1 MKRYLHINFNNYSP
15 LEIKDLSFVLGY
27 MDDYNQNDLSEF
39 ITVHKN
45 ISVGQNEKF
54 YFLPGVTIPRIKLK
68 DLYASTKSKTV
79 RDISDATKI
88 ITGIKTINALSDRR
102 WYHYAKTEIVKDL
115 IEQRSL
121 DIGESR
127 YNEIIE
133 ILNNYTEDIV
143 IGGNDLIHILNNYGY
158 SKDDYS
164 RYSTGFNIINEDY
177 EDLFEHITKNAIYD
191 ETSLISIVNGEDSTV
206 IDEAM
211 YQTLTEMFTSS
222 DKDNWTLAMEIMANC
237 NYNESLLYLSFLFE
251 KYSNRISDQKTR
263 NHVNFKSLCSYM
275 GFSSPTYCNMAIDN
289 VIKILLDKDVFT
301 VEAGRRILEEYK
313 SDIEFRGSTKL
324 LKVAKIT
331 FDESV
336 MNYLKEKEA
345 KNESECAE

>member
-15 LEIKDLSFVLGY
+15 LQIKDLSFVLGY
-27 MDDYNQNDLSEF
+27 MDDYNSINLSEF
-39 ITVHKN
+39 VTINNK

-54 YFLPGVTIPRIKLK
+54 YFLPGVSIPRIKLK

-79 RDISDATKI
+79 RDITDATKI
-88 ITGIKTINALSDRR
+88 IAGTKTINTISDRK

-115 IEQRSL
+115 IEKRSL

-143 IGGNDLIHILNNYGY
+143 IGSSDLIHILKNYGY
-158 SKDDYS
+158 HQDDYS
-164 RYSTGFNIINEDY
+164 RYSTGFNIIYEDY
-177 EDLFEHITKNAIYD
+177 EDLFEYITINAIYD
-191 ETSLISIVNGEDSTV
+191 EASLISIVNGEDSTT

-275 GFSSPTYCNMAIDN
+275 GFSSPTYCSMRIDD

-301 VEAGRRILEEYK
+301 KEAGRRILEEYK
-313 SDIEFRGSTKL
+313 SEIEYSGSTKL
-324 LKVAKIT
+324 LKVVKIT

-336 MNYLKEKEA
+336 MEYLKQKEA
-345 KNESECAE
+345 KNEPEHIE

>member
-27 MDDYNQNDLSEF
+27 MDDHNEKDLSEF

-45 ISVGQNEKF
+45 ISIGQNEKF

-88 ITGIKTINALSDRR
+88 ITGIKTINALSDRK

-115 IEQRSL
+115 IEQRSA

-127 YNEIIE
+127 YKEIME

-143 IGGNDLIHILNNYGY
+143 IGGSDLSNILKYYHYNA
-158 SKDDYS
+158 KDYS
-164 RYSTGFNIINEDY
+164 RYSVGFTYINKDY
-177 EDLFEHITKNAIYD
+177 EDLYEHIAKNDIYD
-191 ETSLISIVNGEDSTV
+191 EASLISIVNGEDSTT

-275 GFSSPTYCNMAIDN
+275 GFSSPTYCSMRIDD

-301 VEAGRRILEEYK
+301 KEAGRRILEEYK
-313 SDIEFRGSTKL
+313 SDIEYSGSTKL
-324 LKVAKIT
+324 LKVVKIT

-336 MNYLKEKEA
+336 MEYLKQKEA
-345 KNESECAE
+345 KNEPEHIE